1 MSKISAIVASLFAA
15 ALIASPVGVHAQEA
29 FAKVDANGD
38 GGLDL
43 TEFTAFID
51 AAAAAG
57 KPNAK
62 KIQANQ
68 FYDKAFARIDK
79 NKDGLV
85 TKKEIASM
93 R

>member
-1 MSKISAIVASLFAA
+1 MSKFSPVFASLIAA
-15 ALIASPVGVHAQEA
+15 AMLLAPVVAQAQEV

-68 FYDKAFARIDK
+68 FYARAFARIDK

-85 TKKEIASM
+85 TQKEIASM

>member
-1 MSKISAIVASLFAA
+1 MSKLSLVFASLLATA
-15 ALIASPVGVHAQEA
+15 MIAGPVAVQAQEV
-29 FAKVDANGD
+29 FAKVDANAD

-68 FYDKAFARIDK
+68 FYARAFARIDK

-85 TKKEIASM
+85 TKNEIASM

>member
-1 MSKISAIVASLFAA
+1 MSTFKAIVASLFAIALTAGPIA
-15 ALIASPVGVHAQEA
+15 AHAQEV
-29 FAKVDANGD
+29 FAKVDVNGD

-43 TEFTAFID
+43 AEFTGFID

-68 FYDKAFARIDK
+68 FYAKAFARVDK

-85 TKKEIASM
+85 TKNEIAAM

>member
-1 MSKISAIVASLFAA
+1 MSKTIAVLAVLFAA
-15 ALIASPVGVHAQEA
+15 GLITGPVAAQAQEV
-29 FAKVDANGD
+29 FAKVDVNGD

-43 TEFTAFID
+43 TEFTGFID
-51 AAAAAG
+51 AAAEAG

-68 FYDKAFARIDK
+68 FYAKAFARIDK

-85 TKKEIASM
+85 TKNEIAAM